1 MNHQFLVMW
10 DCNGLEVVV
19 DITEDEQAR
28 VWAAL
33 KGQEMPRSRLPNLNY
48 LMLRA
53 RYNSQRN
60 YEIYIV
66 EATEGITAKDIED
79 MFENSPQAG
88 ADAIRRLGQSIWR
101 EPLKLKQRAII

>member
-1 MNHQFLVMW
+1 MNHQFVVMW
-10 DCNGLEVVV
+10 DCNGLEVVA
-19 DITEDEQAR
+19 DITEDEQTR

-33 KGQEMPRSRLPNLNY
+33 KGQKVESRLPNLNH

-79 MFENSPQAG
+79 MFESSPQAS
-88 ADAIRRLGQSIWR
+88 ADTIRRLGHRLWGER
-101 EPLKLKQRAII
+101 LNLETRAII

>member
-1 MNHQFLVMW
+1 MW
-10 DCNGLEVVV
+10 DCNGLEVVA

-33 KGQEMPRSRLPNLNY
+33 KDQEVQSRLPNLNH

-53 RYNSQRN
+53 RYNNQRN
-60 YEIYIV
+60 YEIYMV
-66 EATEGITAKDIED
+66 EATEGITAKDIEE

>member
-10 DCNGLEVVV
+10 DCNGLEVVA
-19 DITEDEQAR
+19 DITEDEQTR

-33 KGQEMPRSRLPNLNY
+33 KGQEVQSRLPNLNH

-66 EATEGITAKDIED
+66 EATEGITAKDIEE

-88 ADAIRRLGQSIWR
+88 ADAIRRLGHRVLGQR
-101 EPLKLKQRAII
+101 LNLKQRAIV

>member
-33 KGQEMPRSRLPNLNY
+33 KGQEVQSQLPNLNH

-66 EATEGITAKDIED
+66 EATEGITAKDIEE

-88 ADAIRRLGQSIWR
+88 ADAIRRLGQSIWQ

>member
-1 MNHQFLVMW
+1 MNHQFVVMW
-10 DCNGLEVVV
+10 DCNGLEVVA

-33 KGQEMPRSRLPNLNY
+33 KGQKVESQLPNLNH

-79 MFENSPQAG
+79 MFEASPQAG
-88 ADAIRRLGQSIWR
+88 ADTIRRLGQSIWR

>member
-10 DCNGLEVVV
+10 DCNGLEVVA
-19 DITEDEQAR
+19 DITEDEQTR

-33 KGQEMPRSRLPNLNY
+33 KGQTVQSQLPNLNH

-79 MFENSPQAG
+79 MFEASPQAG
-88 ADAIRRLGQSIWR
+88 ADVIRRLGHR
-101 EPLKLKQRAII
+101 VLGERLKLKQRAIV

>member
-10 DCNGLEVVV
+10 DCNGLEVVA
-19 DITEDEQAR
+19 DITEDEQTR

-33 KGQEMPRSRLPNLNY
+33 KGQEVESQLPNLNH

-66 EATEGITAKDIED
+66 EATEGITAEDIED
-79 MFENSPQAG
+79 MFEASPQAG
-88 ADAIRRLGQSIWR
+88 ADAIRRLGHRLWGER
-101 EPLKLKQRAII
+101 LKLKQRAIV

>member
-10 DCNGLEVVV
+10 DCNGLEVVA

-33 KGQEMPRSRLPNLNY
+33 KDQEVQSRLPNLNH

-60 YEIYIV
+60 YEIYMV
-66 EATEGITAKDIED
+66 EATEGITAKDIEE

>member
-1 MNHQFLVMW
+1 MNHQFVVMW
-10 DCNGLEVVV
+10 DCNGLEVVA
-19 DITEDEQAR
+19 DITEDEQTR

-33 KGQEMPRSRLPNLNY
+33 KGQEVQSRLPNINH

-60 YEIYIV
+60 YEIYVV

-79 MFENSPQAG
+79 MFEASPQAG
-88 ADAIRRLGQSIWR
+88 ADTIRRLGHRVWGER
-101 EPLKLKQRAII
+101 LKLKQRAII

>member
-1 MNHQFLVMW
+1 MNHQFVVMW
-10 DCNGLEVVV
+10 DCNGLEVVA
-19 DITEDEQAR
+19 DITEDEQTR

-33 KGQEMPRSRLPNLNY
+33 KGQKVESRLPNLNH

-66 EATEGITAKDIED
+66 EATEGITAKDIQD
-79 MFENSPQAG
+79 MFEASPQAG
-88 ADAIRRLGQSIWR
+88 ADTIRRLGHSVWR
-101 EPLKLKQRAII
+101 EPLRLKQRAII

>member
-1 MNHQFLVMW
+1 MNHQFVVMW
-10 DCNGLEVVV
+10 DCNGLEVVA

-28 VWAAL
+28 VWGAL
-33 KGQEMPRSRLPNLNY
+33 KGQKVESRLPNLNH

-79 MFENSPQAG
+79 MFEASPQAG
-88 ADAIRRLGQSIWR
+88 ADTIRRLGHR
-101 EPLKLKQRAII
+101 LLGEPLRLKQRAIV